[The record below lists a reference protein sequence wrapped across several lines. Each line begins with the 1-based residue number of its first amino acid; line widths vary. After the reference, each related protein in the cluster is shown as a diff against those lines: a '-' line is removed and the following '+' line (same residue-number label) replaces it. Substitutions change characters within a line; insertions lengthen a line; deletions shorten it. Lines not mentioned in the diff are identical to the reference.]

1 MKKKYLLN
9 KYPLMADARMIKEAG
24 QDIPK
29 QEKMYRTVKETY
41 KNDIHINCQIKEGIL
56 MVGFYYTRDLR
67 LGAPHPAF
75 LLLIDQENIT
85 YSTWD
90 IPAEC
95 WRSAS
100 VRNLPWQGGFYGK
113 KFAVD
118 DQSNQMLKD
127 YLNVS
132 KDGLD
137 GILLYQESVMEKR
150 LEKRH
155 KKETDAWDKELA
167 EIRPLPK
174 DWTAWADRHGMH
186 QHYLFYEYSRKKQQ
200 EGYCTW
206 CRKMVPIKGKPKHN
220 RIGRCC
226 QCGHEIQYKAR
237 GKAGRFHTK
246 VETAYIL
253 QPCGERIVL
262 RQFKLQHWYYPRE
275 YENPECRYF
284 EERRVLYDQSWNA
297 EEYYFGDYKRREYR
311 WIKGFRTYSWF
322 CNSEDLFRDYRG
334 EVYKRNLPALEKHP
348 IGRTGLV
355 SMCRYSDKVQ
365 PDVYLRRWKDH
376 PYLEQVTKAG
386 LYGLA
391 NSILER
397 NTFKF
402 TPSKELAKSLEID
415 RGRMRRLRENKGNH
429 LYLAWLKYED
439 TIGSGIPDIMI
450 SWFQKQDISVDDLKF
465 ILDRMTP
472 KRIYHYLSKQ
482 SLIAGRPPKELIS
495 TWQDYL
501 TMAESLSLDTME
513 EIFFKPK
520 DLKTSHNN
528 MIAKLGGVD
537 TAKWIQSIMRK
548 YPDVDRICQSIKE
561 RYRFEDKRYR
571 IVVPDGVRDI
581 VVEGERLDLCTSWSE
596 HYFSRIERQESYI
609 VFLRKKEKPEEP
621 FYLIEVEP
629 GGSVRQ
635 ERTTGDEQTP
645 ELADAEPFLKKWQQH
660 ILKNLTEE
668 EKHLAQISVRLRNE
682 EFKELRKKQSKI
694 WNGSLRGQLLADVL
708 EADLMEA
715 VLCAEETENCSE
727 DTLSVN
733 RKAA

>member
-1 MKKKYLLN
+1 
-9 KYPLMADARMIKEAG
+9 
-24 QDIPK
+24 
-29 QEKMYRTVKETY
+29 
-41 KNDIHINCQIKEGIL
+41 
-56 MVGFYYTRDLR
+56 
-67 LGAPHPAF
+67 
-75 LLLIDQENIT
+75 
-85 YSTWD
+85 
-90 IPAEC
+90 
-95 WRSAS
+95 
-100 VRNLPWQGGFYGK
+100 
-113 KFAVD
+113 
-118 DQSNQMLKD
+118 
-127 YLNVS
+127 
-132 KDGLD
+132 
-137 GILLYQESVMEKR
+137 MEKR

-548 YPDVDRICQSIKE
+548 YPDV
-561 RYRFEDKRYR
+561 
-571 IVVPDGVRDI
+571 
-581 VVEGERLDLCTSWSE
+581 
-596 HYFSRIERQESYI
+596 
-609 VFLRKKEKPEEP
+609 
-621 FYLIEVEP
+621 YLIEVEP

-635 ERTTGDEQTP
+635 KRTTGDEQTP